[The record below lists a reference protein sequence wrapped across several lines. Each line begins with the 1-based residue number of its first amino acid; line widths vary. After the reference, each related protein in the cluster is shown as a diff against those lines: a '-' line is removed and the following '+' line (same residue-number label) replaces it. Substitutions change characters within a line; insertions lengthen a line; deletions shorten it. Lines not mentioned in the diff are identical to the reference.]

1 MGMFNGTNPINQ
13 TPIVPGQQVVI
24 PQITIPNNV
33 GNVISRP
40 QPPVNQLTIRGG
52 EKVARQFKL
61 PPNSRAA
68 IFDEEE
74 PIFYFKE
81 TDENGNEIAFKKCS
95 YVEIEDPP
103 EPEYLTVQEFK
114 SVLDDFK
121 KSLKEE
127 FFNGQS
133 VHTQKQ
139 PESRYGNDQIN
150 TKSYTTSAN
159 SK

>member
-1 MGMFNGTNPINQ
+1 MGIFNSSAPINQ

-24 PQITIPNNV
+24 PQITIPNNM
-33 GNVISRP
+33 GNVINRP
-40 QPPVNQLTIRGG
+40 QVPINQLTIRGG

-61 PPNSRAA
+61 PPNSRVA

-74 PIFYFKE
+74 PVFYFKE

-95 YVEIEDPP
+95 YEEIEDPP
-103 EPEYLTVQEFK
+103 EPEYLTVQEFR

-133 VHTQKQ
+133 IRTPKQ
-139 PESRYGNDQIN
+139 SDSRYGNDQIDTRSN
-150 TKSYTTSAN
+150 AASAN